1 MLGFTRPRQDP
12 TDEPEDPALAADVEA
27 IVADP
32 AEIARTLGE
41 VNRAHCLLH
50 VAREGSANTHVSVLL
65 EVDQEAAHVLI
76 DELSTAAVDA
86 GTRLEVST
94 QLGGILIRFAS
105 TMREHARDRQGGYYR
120 LDFPHHMQRV
130 QRRAYHRVTVARDLG
145 IRVVLAQDETTY
157 EGEILDI
164 SVGGISLTLPG
175 QPAWQDPGGP
185 MQCTLHL
192 QDGESMS
199 CLFEPRR
206 SVMRGDSLALAGRFT
221 EVGPREDHAL
231 HRLIA
236 VLDRELVKKRPR

>member
-175 QPAWQDPGGP
+175 QPAWQDPGG
-185 MQCTLHL
+185 LHRGRATRRPRPAPAHRRSRPRA
-192 QDGESMS
+192 GEETPA
-199 CLFEPRR
+199 LNPHGDPRR
-206 SVMRGDSLALAGRFT
+206 AHPSRRGG
-221 EVGPREDHAL
+221 
-231 HRLIA
+231 HRRRTPA
-236 VLDRELVKKRPR
+236 CSTPS